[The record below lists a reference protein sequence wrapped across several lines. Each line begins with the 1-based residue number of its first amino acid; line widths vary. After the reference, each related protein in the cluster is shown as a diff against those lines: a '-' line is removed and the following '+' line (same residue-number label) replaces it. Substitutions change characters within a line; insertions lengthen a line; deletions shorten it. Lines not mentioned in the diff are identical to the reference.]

1 MKIVL
6 LSAPYV
12 KEYMRNARCD
22 FVSLSA
28 TQWYPL
34 LLGYCGAYLQGQGH
48 EITFIDAPA
57 QYLDHAATAKI
68 IEEAAPDLLVL
79 YSGRLSEQ
87 NDIDF
92 ADGIIERLGCDAVI
106 VSPFAAINPEQ
117 TLSRSKR
124 IHKLVLGEF
133 EHPVGEIAEGKAPS
147 EIRNLVYRD
156 GDKIART
163 PLRPY
168 LNREQ
173 LDAIP
178 YVSAFFKEHTDL
190 RAYKTPSEYH
200 PFMDIM
206 TGRGCEWG
214 RCTFCLWVH
223 TYITGAT
230 YNTRSVE
237 NVVGEFQYIERE
249 MPEIRSVMMQDDTF
263 TEERAREFCEAKL
276 AAGVKL
282 PWSCYARGN
291 MSFEVL
297 SLMKKAGCRNLHV
310 GYESGDPDILKVIK
324 KGVTVEQMTQFTLDA
339 RKAGLR
345 IHGDF
350 AIGFP
355 EETPERA
362 MRTIRWAC
370 RMNPDTAQFQLM
382 IPFPG
387 TPYHEFMQSR
397 GWLNEEGQPDMPQF
411 SNDEIRRMAKK
422 AYRAFYISHRYA
434 WKCLCH
440 PYEHFFG
447 RLRTIVRA
455 IPAMFWQRW
464 STG

>member
-1 MKIVL
+1 
-6 LSAPYV
+6 
-12 KEYMRNARCD
+12 
-22 FVSLSA
+22 
-28 TQWYPL
+28 
-34 LLGYCGAYLQGQGH
+34 
-48 EITFIDAPA
+48 
-57 QYLDHAATAKI
+57 
-68 IEEAAPDLLVL
+68 
-79 YSGRLSEQ
+79 
-87 NDIDF
+87 
-92 ADGIIERLGCDAVI
+92 
-106 VSPFAAINPEQ
+106 
-117 TLSRSKR
+117 
-124 IHKLVLGEF
+124 
-133 EHPVGEIAEGKAPS
+133 
-147 EIRNLVYRD
+147 
-156 GDKIART
+156 
-163 PLRPY
+163 
-168 LNREQ
+168 
-173 LDAIP
+173 
-178 YVSAFFKEHTDL
+178 
-190 RAYKTPSEYH
+190 
-200 PFMDIM
+200 
-206 TGRGCEWG
+206 
-214 RCTFCLWVH
+214 
-223 TYITGAT
+223 
-230 YNTRSVE
+230 
-237 NVVGEFQYIERE
+237 
-249 MPEIRSVMMQDDTF
+249 
-263 TEERAREFCEAKL
+263 
-276 AAGVKL
+276 
-282 PWSCYARGN
+282 